1 VFGAGNMGDSMSV
14 SDTVN
19 MGGGMATPTNP
30 GKKSLQTDQGGKSG
44 MGGM

>member
-1 VFGAGNMGDSMSV
+1 MPA

-19 MGGGMATPTNP
+19 MGGGMSQPKPA
-30 GKKSLQTDQGGKSG
+30 GKKSSTTDQGGNSG